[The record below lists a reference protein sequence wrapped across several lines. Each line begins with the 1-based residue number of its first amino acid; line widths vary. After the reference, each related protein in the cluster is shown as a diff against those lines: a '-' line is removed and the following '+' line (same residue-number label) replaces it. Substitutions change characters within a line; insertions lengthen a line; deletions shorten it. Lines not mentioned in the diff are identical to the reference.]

1 VSLAAPLRLRRR
13 DPARTSLARRR
24 LAQYAV
30 TIAVAAVVGREIAL
44 LAKIPPQFA
53 VAVLPL
59 LVVLYLFIKDPK
71 WPLAALV
78 AATCFGLYQYGF
90 RFGPLNVRLTDI
102 PFLFLVPWAAVLRTR
117 QGRRPKNLIGQQ
129 YVGLF
134 LGAITFTLFVALVRN
149 PDDSARLVVAM
160 LRLFSTAALIWIVP
174 RLISRLEDV
183 LFLFRTIAVCIAA
196 ELLWA
201 IARLG
206 ANVTGDRLRGSNG
219 PNAEGLLGV
228 LLIILALYAP
238 APKSRT
244 ARIGMV
250 VLGGLCLYLTRSIA
264 SLTALGM
271 VVGIFGLPHISKG
284 ESTHKRGLLRP
295 ARLILLVLG
304 LVGLVSML
312 RPLDLPTSDYFRRSS
327 AGSRLLVGVAGMKVF
342 KANPVFGV
350 GWQRSSRPD
359 VIATPELVLELRREF
374 PEFPDAFFPVVGET
388 SITVHNAYIQ
398 ILAETGI
405 VGGAVFLVAVVGMA
419 RRSRRVLRSLTGPT
433 RLAAAAAAYGA
444 VACVVWLN
452 DNPIFGAQPE
462 TVLLCTLLGVL
473 SALAVTAPGGDEE
486 DHEDD
491 EATIQQ
497 PGARAEPLRPVLI
510 RPGAGP

>member
-1 VSLAAPLRLRRR
+1 MSVAAGRLLHA
-13 DPARTSLARRR
+13 DPARAALLRRGM
-24 LAQYAV
+24 AQHAI
-30 TIAVAAVVGREIAL
+30 TIAIAALVGREMAL
-44 LAKIPPQFA
+44 LAKIPPQAAMA
-53 VAVLPL
+53 VVPVLI
-59 LVVLYLFIKDPK
+59 VLYLFVKDPK

-78 AATCFGLYQYGF
+78 AATCFGFYQYGA
-90 RFGPLNVRLTDI
+90 RFGPLNIRVTDI
-102 PFLFLVPWAAVLRTR
+102 PFLFLVPWAAVMRAR

-134 LGAITFTLFVALVRN
+134 LGAIAFTLFVALVRD
-149 PDDSARLVVAM
+149 PDDAARLVVAF
-160 LRLFSTAALIWIVP
+160 LRLCSTAALIWIVP
-174 RLISRLEDV
+174 RLISRLDDV

-201 IARLG
+201 IVRLG

-238 APKSRT
+238 APRSRT

-250 VLGGLCLYLTRSIA
+250 VLGGVCLYLTRSIA

-271 VVGIFGLPHISKG
+271 VVGLFGLPHVSKG

-295 ARLILLVLG
+295 ARLIVLLLG

-342 KANPVFGV
+342 ESNPVFGV

-359 VIATPELVLELRREF
+359 VIATPELVLDLRQEF

-405 VGGAVFLVAVVGMA
+405 VGGAVFLVAIFGMS
-419 RRSRRVLRSLTGPT
+419 RRSRRVLRSLTGT
-433 RLAAAAAAYGA
+433 ARLAAGAAAYCS

-462 TVLLCTLLGVL
+462 TVLLCTMLGVL
-473 SALAVTAPGGDEE
+473 SALAVTAPRHEADEE
-486 DHEDD
+486 GP
-491 EATIQQ
+491 ATTER
-497 PGARAEPLRPVLI
+497 PVLHDAPLRPVLI
-510 RPGAGP
+510 RPGASP